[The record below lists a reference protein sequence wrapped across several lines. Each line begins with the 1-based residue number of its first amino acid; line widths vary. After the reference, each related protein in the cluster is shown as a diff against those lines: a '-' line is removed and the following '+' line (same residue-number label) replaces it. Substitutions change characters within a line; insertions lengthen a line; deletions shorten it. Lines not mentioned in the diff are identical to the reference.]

1 MALHKLLDLTY
12 PVSGSSQKQE
22 IMSIK
27 HCCGLGRCVVT
38 KGLQD
43 CASCK
48 SISYCGKEHQ
58 TEHFKDGHKLVCPGK
73 AKPLPFAACV
83 EGATQ
88 YYNAKMWAA
97 ALPYYS
103 ALLVSEC
110 TVELV
115 APTLTCDVCQNVI
128 IKQKLT
134 FKICHAQCFSN
145 DISLQEL
152 IERGYGK
159 LSSIKL
165 FPDFYK
171 ASSITLR
178 PT

>member
-1 MALHKLLDLTY
+1 
-12 PVSGSSQKQE
+12 
-22 IMSIK
+22 MSIK
-27 HCCGLGRCVVT
+27 QCCGLGRCVVV

-88 YYNAKMWAA
+88 YYNAKMWAS

-103 ALLVSEC
+103 ALLVCNCTAIICVILACNICQMISTKGNFVTKTYTLHHSHVSLYRRNSSSEA
-110 TVELV
+110 VV
-115 APTLTCDVCQNVI
+115 
-128 IKQKLT
+128 
-134 FKICHAQCFSN
+134 
-145 DISLQEL
+145 
-152 IERGYGK
+152 
-159 LSSIKL
+159 SSCK
-165 FPDFYK
+165 
-171 ASSITLR
+171 
-178 PT
+178 

>member
-1 MALHKLLDLTY
+1 
-12 PVSGSSQKQE
+12 
-22 IMSIK
+22 
-27 HCCGLGRCVVT
+27 VV

-88 YYNAKMWAA
+88 YYNAKMWAS

-103 ALLVSEC
+103 ALLVSVQLSDYLRSFLPAIS
-110 TVELV
+110 T
-115 APTLTCDVCQNVI
+115 
-128 IKQKLT
+128 QKKFRYL
-134 FKICHAQCFSN
+134 N
-145 DISLQEL
+145 
-152 IERGYGK
+152 
-159 LSSIKL
+159 
-165 FPDFYK
+165 
-171 ASSITLR
+171 
-178 PT
+178 

>member
-1 MALHKLLDLTY
+1 
-12 PVSGSSQKQE
+12 
-22 IMSIK
+22 
-27 HCCGLGRCVVT
+27 VV

-88 YYNAKMWAA
+88 YYNAKMWAS

-110 TVELV
+110 AAVVL
-115 APTLTCDVCQNVI
+115 
-128 IKQKLT
+128 
-134 FKICHAQCFSN
+134 F
-145 DISLQEL
+145 EL
-152 IERGYGK
+152 ILNCDIYKKEKIVKETNSCYFTTI
-159 LSSIKL
+159 LS
-165 FPDFYK
+165 DHRN
-171 ASSITLR
+171 SSSEAVVSDCKWDYFLIIRVTLR
-178 PT
+178 DIFSLFQSPFTAYK